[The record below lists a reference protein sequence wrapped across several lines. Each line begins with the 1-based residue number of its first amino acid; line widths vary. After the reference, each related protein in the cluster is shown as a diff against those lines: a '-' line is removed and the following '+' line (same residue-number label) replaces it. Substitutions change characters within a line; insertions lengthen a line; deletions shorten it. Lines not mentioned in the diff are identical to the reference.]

1 MLPARLAAPGEPGQ
15 TSDFPQRGASRLP
28 LPRATHAGLE
38 IAAKTALNGAG
49 RAPDG
54 CSARTAPR
62 LSAQIRAAARQKDV
76 FGLGGCPD
84 TSPGLSKATREGFGV
99 APPLPVPHISLV
111 SSPCSAA
118 GAPST
123 LWHPAGTRGWGLL
136 RRFQP
141 PQDDPIK
148 SREPRGK
155 ANHSFGFPRSRKSI
169 ARSPLWLC
177 FSFTLQINKARSVVN
192 SHEMRLGQ
200 SGCCGPENSSGAR
213 ILRFVKE
220 DRDLSGRLWREA
232 GRGHQG

>member
-54 CSARTAPR
+54 CSARTAPG

-111 SSPCSAA
+111 SSPCSAT

-141 PQDDPIK
+141 PRDNPIK
-148 SREPRGK
+148 SRELRGK

-177 FSFTLQINKARSVVN
+177 FSLTLQINKARSVVN
-192 SHEMRLGQ
+192 SHELRLGQ

-213 ILRFVKE
+213 ILWFVKE

-232 GRGHQG
+232 G